1 MDIEQA
7 FAYPGDPQIPPYRL
21 GNMMKTASKI
31 TDIMLKGDI
40 SVTYKECLII
50 LEIVRSGIVQAAQ
63 TEE

>member
-7 FAYPGDPQIPPYRL
+7 FVYPGDPQIPPYRL
-21 GNMMKTASKI
+21 NNMMKTASKI
-31 TDIMLKGDI
+31 TDIMLKSDI
-40 SVTYKECLII
+40 SVII

>member
-7 FAYPGDPQIPPYRL
+7 FVYPGDPQIP
-21 GNMMKTASKI
+21 
-31 TDIMLKGDI
+31 DIMLKSDI